1 MANKVPASVANP
13 KRSDKIP
20 AWIAFHR
27 CLSGNMEK
35 RIFDM
40 KRQSGFTLIELM
52 IVVAI
57 VAILAAIALPAY
69 QTYTL
74 RAKYSEVVAA
84 AGPAK
89 TAFEVCAQGLDV
101 PSASID
107 TASPNVG
114 GQCVDAATAALKAA
128 IADANP
134 SRIDTSDTATLAAA
148 SAASG
153 TAGATDGSIP
163 VAPASADAGIDI
175 TITSGTDFDNLDVPN
190 PTFVLHGEIAP
201 SKQVNWTRNSGTCA
215 AAGMC

>member
-1 MANKVPASVANP
+1 MKS
-13 KRSDKIP
+13 
-20 AWIAFHR
+20 
-27 CLSGNMEK
+27 NMK
-35 RIFDM
+35 
-40 KRQSGFTLIELM
+40 KQSGFTLIELM

-74 RAKYSEVVAA
+74 RAKFAEVVSA

-101 PSASID
+101 TAASINTS
-107 TASPNVG
+107 TANLG
-114 GQCVDAATAALKAA
+114 KECVDAANAALTAA
-128 IADANP
+128 IRSANP
-134 SRIDTSDTATLAAA
+134 DRINTASSATKTAAVAAVGTATT
-148 SAASG
+148 G
-153 TAGATDGSIP
+153 TK
-163 VAPASADAGIDI
+163 VVPASATAGIDI
-175 TITSGTDFDNLDVPN
+175 TVGSGTDFNNLTPAN